1 MSLKG
6 FFHRHLLGLS
16 STIVGILRLYLGE
29 LGVLERREEEEEGQN
44 VCVSMWGG
52 GEGEEREK

>member
-16 STIVGILRLYLGE
+16 STIGGILRWYLGE
-29 LGVLERREEEEEGQN
+29 LGILGRREEEEEEK
-44 VCVSMWGG
+44 CVY
-52 GEGEEREK
+52 